1 MNEFR
6 IIKLIKFIILK
17 IKFLFKK
24 GNNNKIIKESI
35 VQENKKSYGISNTI
49 YSDKILKANE
59 KFYLMVI
66 INSYKNELGYSEISI
81 DEIKNAVNSK
91 NNNTTVDII
100 NRLEKKGYIKNIQ
113 LKKGLKSRYV
123 ILKHINL
130 KENINI
136 DENLV
141 NLEKK
146 SHQIIKEDN
155 YKDTSNENIDKS
167 IKEEN
172 KCEDIKNLH
181 NIDSNIKCNFDRV
194 NNKVF
199 FEANSIKIDLIRK
212 INQELK
218 INCNLLKFIVDKNN
232 VLNNEIESYLEDKK

>member
-24 GNNNKIIKESI
+24 GNNDKIIKESI

-113 LKKGLKSRYV
+113 LKKGLKARYV

-146 SHQIIKEDN
+146 SNQIIKEDN
-155 YKDTSNENIDKS
+155 YKDTSNENIDKNVK
-167 IKEEN
+167 KENNDEN
-172 KCEDIKNLH
+172 INKFN
-181 NIDSNIKCNFDRV
+181 NINSNIKCNYDKF
-194 NNKVF
+194 NNKVV
-199 FEANSIKIDLIRK
+199 FEKNLITIDLIRK

-218 INCNLLKFIVDKNN
+218 TNYNLLKFVVDKND
-232 VLNNEIESYLEDKK
+232 VLSNEIESYLEDKK